1 MQENKIARRYAR
13 ALIDTI
19 ENTETMLKVEG
30 DFTKLAL
37 LFKSNNK
44 DFIEVMKNPIF
55 LDEERQKVMRSLS
68 AKLDF
73 NKLTIRFIDLLITK
87 KRLNCLPFI
96 ETAFAALL
104 DERLPRSRASIIS
117 ARKLLDN
124 ELASIVTALQ
134 NRIGK
139 NIVAETEVDPAV
151 LGGVKAKIG
160 GFVFDRTLATQL
172 AVLEQTLTT
181 L

>member
-1 MQENKIARRYAR
+1 MQEDKIARRYAR

-19 ENTETMLKVEG
+19 EDTETMLKVEG
-30 DFTKLAL
+30 DLTKLSS
-37 LFKSNNK
+37 LFNGGNK
-44 DFIEVMKNPIF
+44 DFIELMKNPIF
-55 LDEERQKVMRSLS
+55 LDEERQKVMHSLS
-68 AKLDF
+68 SKLGFD
-73 NKLTIRFIDLLITK
+73 KLTVRFIDLLIAK

-96 ETAFAALL
+96 DTAYAALL
-104 DERLPRSRASIIS
+104 DDKLPRSRASIIS
-117 ARKLLDN
+117 ARKLLDI
-124 ELASIVTALQ
+124 ELASIVMALQ

-181 L
+181 